1 MKPPRNSVSNLQ
13 VLCLKEG
20 RLVIVILQ
28 CDILIVSNLQVL
40 GLKEGQLV
48 IVVVIV

>member
-1 MKPPRNSVSNLQ
+1 MSNLQ
-13 VLCLKEG
+13 VLGLKEG
-20 RLVIVILQ
+20 RLVIVVVTVILQ
-28 CDILIVSNLQVL
+28 YNIVIVSNLQVL